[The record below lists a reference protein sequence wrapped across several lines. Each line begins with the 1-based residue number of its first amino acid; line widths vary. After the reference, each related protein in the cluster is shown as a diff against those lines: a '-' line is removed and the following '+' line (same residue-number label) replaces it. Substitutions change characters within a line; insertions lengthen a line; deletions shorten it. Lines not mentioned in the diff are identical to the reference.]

1 MIRMTARCSII
12 VAALVGLC
20 APAQAEVSL
29 DDVWRATSRLGYGPT
44 PALVAEIGKA
54 GDARDW
60 SLRQIDAAYAA
71 SHKPADIP
79 EWAQQAGLP
88 LAGIF
93 PDFLKE
99 REARKAGQEKLQK
112 TQDGGPTARGNPPF
126 SARVARDSAAWRL
139 VACSSPDLENLLL
152 ARMTEFWFNH
162 LNVFSGKGP
171 VRPFVGNYVLDV
183 IRTNALGKYEDL
195 LLASAKHPAMLF
207 YLDQAQSVADGR
219 RGHRGH
225 SSGLNENYARELLEL
240 HTLGADGGYTQ
251 TDVRELARIMTGWTV
266 APQHGDGF
274 RFDAQTH
281 DDGEKRLLDIVFT
294 PRGVQ
299 EGEDAIRMLAR
310 HPATARRIA
319 DRMAGFF
326 VSDHPS
332 LALVNRLAQRFTE
345 SGGDIRSMLRTLV
358 SSPEFWQSDQ
368 HLFKTPFDF
377 ACSSMVVLGGI
388 RGPRQAGLALAF
400 LAQAGQ
406 PVNGWQTPDGYK
418 TDMATWL
425 TPEALT
431 QRADFALAIAATSD
445 TPAFLSSFLSAQ
457 SRQRIAQEVPGM
469 RAGLMLSTPDFM
481 RK

>member
-1 MIRMTARCSII
+1 MIGMIARCSII
-12 VAALVGLC
+12 AAALAGLC
-20 APAQAEVSL
+20 APAHAEASL
-29 DDVWRATSRLGYGPT
+29 DHIWRATSRLGYGPT

-54 GDARDW
+54 SDARGW
-60 SLRQIDAAYAA
+60 SLRQVDDAYAA
-71 SHKPADIP
+71 SQVPAYIP
-79 EWAQQAGLP
+79 EWAKQAGLP
-88 LAGIF
+88 LDEIF

-112 TQDGGPTARGNPPF
+112 TQEGGPTGRGNVPF

-139 VACSSPDLENLLL
+139 VACSSPDLENPLL

-183 IRTNALGKYEDL
+183 IRKHALGKYEDL
-195 LLASAKHPAMLF
+195 LLASARHPAMLF
-207 YLDQAQSVADGR
+207 YLDQAQSVADGS
-219 RGHRGH
+219 RGHRGNAR
-225 SSGLNENYARELLEL
+225 GLNENYARELLEL
-240 HTLGADGGYTQ
+240 HTLGVDGGYTQ
-251 TDVRELARIMTGWTV
+251 ADIRELARIMTGWTV
-266 APQHGDGF
+266 APQRGNGF

-281 DDGEKRLLDIVFT
+281 DEGEKRLLGTVFT

-319 DRMAGFF
+319 GRMASFF

-332 LALVNRLAQRFTE
+332 QALVKRLARSFTE
-345 SGGDIRSMLRTLV
+345 SGGDIRTLLRTLV
-358 SSPEFWQSDQ
+358 SSPEFWHSDQ
-368 HLFKTPFDF
+368 QLFKTPFDF
-377 ACSSMVVLGGI
+377 ACSSLAALGGI
-388 RGPRQAGLALAF
+388 RSPGQAAPALAF

-406 PVNGWQTPDGYK
+406 PVSGWQTPDGYK

-425 TPEALT
+425 SPEALT
-431 QRADFALAIAATSD
+431 QRADFALAIGATSD
-445 TPAFLSSFLSAQ
+445 APGFLSGFLSPQ
-457 SRQRIAQEVPGM
+457 SRQRIAQEARGL
-469 RAGLMLSTPDFM
+469 RTGLMLSTPEFM